1 MRRKTLKKAV
11 LCAFFLALGLTL
23 PFLTG
28 QIRSVGNMLLPMH
41 IPVFLCG
48 LICGGPWGAAVGFI
62 LPLFRSALFGMPPL
76 YPEAVSM
83 AFELAVYAG
92 ASGLLYGRVFRRRM
106 GGLYAS
112 LIAAMVAGRL
122 VWGAVKALLL
132 GFGGKA
138 FTLQMFVAGAFI
150 NALPGIAVQL
160 ILIPG
165 VMTAL
170 HLVEKKTPIKSAN
183 GR

>member
-1 MRRKTLKKAV
+1 MKNKTVKKTV
-11 LCAFFLALGLTL
+11 FCAFFLAVGLVL

-48 LICGGPWGAAVGFI
+48 LLCGWHWGVTVGFI
-62 LPLFRSALFGMPPL
+62 LPLFRSALFGMPPI

-92 ASGLLYGRVFRRRM
+92 AAGFLYGSVFRRTL

-112 LIAAMVAGRL
+112 LVISMVAGRV
-122 VWGAVKALLL
+122 VWGVVKALLL
-132 GFGGKA
+132 GLGGQA
-138 FTLQMFVAGAFI
+138 FTLKMFTAGAFL
-150 NALPGIAVQL
+150 NAFPGIAVQL
-160 ILIPG
+160 ILIPAIM
-165 VMTAL
+165 VAL
-170 HLVEKKTPIKSAN
+170 GAVKKKRPEKLQN
-183 GR
+183 RR